1 MGALVDF
8 SLSDIGS
15 IFTRAREA
23 LTGEKIKDPAEMAKI
38 DLEMEQLANALTS
51 GQIDINKV
59 EATHPSIFVAGWRPA
74 IGWVSAVS
82 LALMYIPKALVMT
95 YVWVK
100 QCAAVLAAAEKTND
114 FANIVIPAFPDL
126 GAMDIIGL
134 VGSMLGIATLR
145 SFDKYKGSDTKVIK

>member
-1 MGALVDF
+1 MSALVDF
-8 SLSDIGS
+8 SLSDVGS

-23 LTGEKIKDPAEMAKI
+23 ITGEKIKDPAEMARI

-51 GQIDINKV
+51 GQISINKV

-95 YVWVK
+95 YVWAK
-100 QCAAVLAAAEKTND
+100 QCAAVLAASKDITD
-114 FANIVIPAFPDL
+114 VVIPAFPDL

-145 SFDKYKGSDTKVIK
+145 SFDKHKGSDTKGMK